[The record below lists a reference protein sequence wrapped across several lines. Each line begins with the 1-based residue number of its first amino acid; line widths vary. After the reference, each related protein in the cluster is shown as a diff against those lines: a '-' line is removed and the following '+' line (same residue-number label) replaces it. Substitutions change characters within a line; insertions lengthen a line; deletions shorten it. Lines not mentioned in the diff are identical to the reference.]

1 MRLSSRL
8 LSLAILGCAIVALAC
23 RPRPP
28 RASASDSVVLRTDKA
43 EYRAGETMT
52 LTLENRGGSSYTF
65 NPCTRTLER
74 QDGSTW
80 TALPDEGRM
89 CTMEAWM
96 LDAHGTKSGPTELP
110 ASITPGRYRVLVRL
124 TQERADSS
132 GAPVIATSD
141 PITIS

>member
-1 MRLSSRL
+1 MRFGSRRLSP
-8 LSLAILGCAIVALAC
+8 AILGCAVVVLAC
-23 RPRPP
+23 RPRAPG
-28 RASASDSVVLRTDKA
+28 ASATDSVVLRTDKA
-43 EYRAGETMT
+43 HYRAGEKMT

-74 QDGSTW
+74 QEGSSW

-96 LDAHGTKSGPTELP
+96 LDARGTKSGPTELP

-124 TQERADSS
+124 TQERTDAS
-132 GAPVIATSD
+132 GAPVVATSD